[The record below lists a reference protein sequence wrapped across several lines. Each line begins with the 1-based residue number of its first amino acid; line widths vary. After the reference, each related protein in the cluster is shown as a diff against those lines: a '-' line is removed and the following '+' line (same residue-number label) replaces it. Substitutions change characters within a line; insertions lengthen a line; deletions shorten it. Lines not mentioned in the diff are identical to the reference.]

1 MEIRHRWLSIAIYT
15 VSIGLGGL
23 TFIYPFILPGA
34 VGTQT
39 IDTAHANE
47 TPLLYVLLLS
57 LCLCVL
63 LFEVQ
68 GEAVKSRQV
77 ALLGVLVAIN
87 SVLRFIDI
95 AIPGPGGFSPI
106 FFLIILTGVVFGGR
120 FGFLMGA
127 LTMFVSALITG
138 GVGPWLP
145 GEMFTAGWVGM
156 SAALC
161 RPLIDHLHLSGKS
174 TEIWL
179 LMGVGAI
186 WGLAYG
192 AIMNLWAW
200 PFIAGPADQ
209 YWAPGISLVDTLHRY
224 GVYYLVTSL
233 AWDLVRSAGNVILI
247 GLFGAPTLKAL
258 RRFEQ
263 RLVFWYDRP
272 GQNEKD
278 MELTVK
284 KI

>member
-1 MEIRHRWLSIAIYT
+1 MRNRLLSLAIYT
-15 VSIGLGGL
+15 VSIGLGVL
-23 TFIYPFILPGA
+23 TFIYPFILPGV
-34 VGTQT
+34 VGAQSM
-39 IDTAHANE
+39 DTAHASE
-47 TPLLYVLLLS
+47 TPLLYVLLLT

-63 LFEVQ
+63 MYEVQ

-77 ALLGVLVAIN
+77 ALLGVLIAIN

-106 FFLIILTGVVFGGR
+106 FFLITLTGVVFGGR

-127 LTMFVSALITG
+127 LTLFVSALITG

-145 GEMFTAGWVGM
+145 GQMFTAGWMGM

-161 RPLIDHLHLSGKS
+161 RPLIDRLHLSGKK

-179 LMGVGAI
+179 LMAFGAL
-186 WGLAYG
+186 WGLIFG

-200 PFIAGPADQ
+200 PFIAGPVDQ
-209 YWAPGISLVDTLHRY
+209 YWAPGVSFLDTLHRY

-233 AWDLVRSAGNVILI
+233 AWDLARSAGNVLLI

-263 RLVFWYDRP
+263 RLVFRNEAP
-272 GQNEKD
+272 GQHEKD
-278 MELTVK
+278 QGWVGE

>member
-1 MEIRHRWLSIAIYT
+1 MEIRNRWLSIAIYAA
-15 VSIGLGGL
+15 SIGLGVL

-34 VGTQT
+34 VGIQSTS
-39 IDTAHANE
+39 TAHASE
-47 TPLLYVLLLS
+47 TPLLYVLLLT

-63 LFEVQ
+63 LYEVQ
-68 GEAVKSRQV
+68 GEAEKSRQV

-127 LTMFVSALITG
+127 LTLFVSALITG

-145 GEMFTAGWVGM
+145 GQMFTAGWVGM

-161 RPLIDHLHLSGKS
+161 RPLIDGLHLTGKKA
-174 TEIWL
+174 EIWL
-179 LMGVGAI
+179 LMGVGAL
-186 WGLAYG
+186 WGLAFG

-200 PFIAGPADQ
+200 PFVAGPADQ
-209 YWAPGISLVDTLHRY
+209 YWTPGISLLDILNRD

-233 AWDLVRSAGNVILI
+233 AWDLTRSAGNVLLM
-247 GLFGAPTLKAL
+247 GVFGAPTLKAL

-263 RLVFWYDRP
+263 RLVFRHEAP
-272 GQNEKD
+272 VKNERVQKWLG
-278 MELTVK
+278 E

>member
-1 MEIRHRWLSIAIYT
+1 MEIGNRWLSSAIYAA
-15 VSIGLGGL
+15 SIGLGVL
-23 TFIYPFILPGA
+23 TFIYPFILPGT
-34 VGTQT
+34 VGAQSTS
-39 IDTAHANE
+39 TAHASE
-47 TPLLYVLLLS
+47 TPLLYLLLLT

-63 LFEVQ
+63 LYEVQ

-87 SVLRFIDI
+87 SVLRFVDI

-127 LTMFVSALITG
+127 LTLFVSALITG

-145 GEMFTAGWVGM
+145 GQMFTAGWVGM

-161 RPLIDHLHLSGKS
+161 RPLIDGLHLSGKKA
-174 TEIWL
+174 EIWL
-179 LMGVGAI
+179 LMGVGAL
-186 WGLAYG
+186 WGLAFG

-200 PFIAGPADQ
+200 PFISGPAGQ
-209 YWAPGISLVDTLHRY
+209 YWKPGISLLDILHRY

-233 AWDLVRSAGNVILI
+233 AWDLARSAGNVLLI
-247 GLFGAPTLKAL
+247 AVFGAPTLKAL

-263 RLVFWYDRP
+263 RLVFRCEAP
-272 GQNEKD
+272 GKREKGQD
-278 MELTVK
+278 LLGG